1 MRYRLLICLAL
12 TVFVAACQ
20 GPPPTQIVLV
30 VTATPGSELQ
40 QTEEVASTVEV
51 QQATEEPTNLP
62 ATSTT
67 AQATATLDPFPTP
80 TLSQIQVAEQVFEH
94 GRMMWIQ
101 PREQIWVMLDDGTGK
116 GKWSTFGDAF
126 ADGES
131 EFDPSLVPPEGM
143 FQPERG
149 FGKLWR
155 ENPEL
160 KDGLGWGLTPEF
172 GYVSNYEY
180 YPGGTIAQ
188 GTYVPGPGYHIL
200 FSLSQ
205 EKFQFNEADFT
216 WKKL

>member
-12 TVFVAACQ
+12 LVFVAACQ

-30 VTATPGSELQ
+30 VTATPSSELQ
-40 QTEEVASTVEV
+40 QTEEVASTAEV
-51 QQATEEPTNLP
+51 QQATEEATNLP
-62 ATSTT
+62 PTT
-67 AQATATLDPFPTP
+67 ITTQATPTLDPFPTP

-101 PREQIWVMLDDGTGK
+101 PLKQIWVMVDDGTGK
-116 GKWSTFGDAF
+116 GQWSAF
-126 ADGES
+126 DDVFQDGES

-149 FGKLWR
+149 FGQLWR
-155 ENPEL
+155 ENQSL
-160 KDGLGWGLTPEF
+160 HDALGWGLTPEF

-180 YPGGTIAQ
+180 YPGGKIEQ
-188 GTYVPGPGYHIL
+188 NRYVQGPGHHIL

-205 EKFQFNEADFT
+205 EKFQFSEADFT